1 MAWILKRHLRV
12 DGRPNIPTLRPVST
26 VPEPRHQRS
35 EESSDLLP
43 VEALFTRLIRKTVPG
58 HRGDDD
64 VKGILS
70 AATVGDRVG
79 ERPDHFVKFHERSG
93 PAMTEYQWQGI
104 GVLRSLVNKVNV
116 EAVDVG
122 LNCSN

>member
-1 MAWILKRHLRV
+1 M
-12 DGRPNIPTLRPVST
+12 
-26 VPEPRHQRS
+26 
-35 EESSDLLP
+35 
-43 VEALFTRLIRKTVPG
+43 
-58 HRGDDD
+58 
-64 VKGILS
+64 KGILS

-122 LNCSN
+122 FELLELIEPALLRTPIESVAPIPD